1 MLISWQGR
9 LVARVTTD
17 EVMLEPSITVLEI
30 EHPHRRWAMCL
41 GIFGQRVLSGDI
53 AAPYTESRARLFAR
67 TILIP
72 DEIIWQRCEIAED
85 PWIAEHLNVPL
96 PEVREKREDIRA
108 LAIF

>member
-1 MLISWQGR
+1 MLIFWQGR

-17 EVMLEPSITVLEI
+17 EVMLEPSITVLEF

-72 DEIIWQRCEIAED
+72 DEIFCDLATLPD